1 MAIRDMQPYLSI
13 VPAVKQT
20 PQQAVWVAYD
30 READVLYV
38 NFTLSN
44 QATDSEMTDDDIIV
58 RYHDNEVIGYTILH
72 VSTRTGG
79 ELTA

>member
-20 PQQAVWVAYD
+20 PQHAVWVAYD